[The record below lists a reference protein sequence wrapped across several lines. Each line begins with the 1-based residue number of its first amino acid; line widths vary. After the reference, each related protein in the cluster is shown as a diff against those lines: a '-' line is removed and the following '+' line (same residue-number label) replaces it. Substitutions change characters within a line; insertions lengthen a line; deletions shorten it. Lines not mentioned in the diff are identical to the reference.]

1 MLEWSLGLCGLSRL
15 LPQNEDSEW
24 TCLHHQAGT
33 HCPGLGDSS
42 GSRGNSH
49 SRWPGHCL
57 HRAPGEDLTGA
68 LLCAPLPQAAARPH
82 SCRGRGTRTVP
93 GTSRSSPSPTPSPG
107 RSRPHHFQPQ
117 QAPQEGSRCPRSTGH
132 RECLHSAKR
141 ERAWAGVPLLRARSH
156 PRGRTGAP
164 PCLGPHMPWEP
175 VSPLNHAGMH
185 PGTHIPPGALGGV
198 EAPASVERWTPNT
211 ACTSPIPTPC
221 SQHQNA
227 PQHRFPAAGWGSR
240 PGW

>member
-1 MLEWSLGLCGLSRL
+1 MGCPGSSPKMRTPSGRVSTIRLGPTAQDWVTPQGPGVIATHVGLDIVS
-15 LPQNEDSEW
+15 
-24 TCLHHQAGT
+24 TGHQAKISQVPFCALPSRRQRPVLTPAEAGGQGQ
-33 HCPGLGDSS
+33 CQEPPG
-42 GSRGNSH
+42 
-49 SRWPGHCL
+49 
-57 HRAPGEDLTGA
+57 
-68 LLCAPLPQAAARPH
+68 
-82 SCRGRGTRTVP
+82 
-93 GTSRSSPSPTPSPG
+93 SSPSPTPSPG